1 MKQMM
6 NQQLGVLFFMG
17 ILTISVPTNT
27 KAAEADSVFQHHNLD
42 EVVVTSYKTNRHN
55 LTPASVSTIS
65 QTQINAWGVT
75 DITSLSALMPN
86 LFIPEYG
93 SRQTTPIA
101 IRGVMS
107 KIKGTAVGFYIDGMP
122 RFETSAF
129 NTDMLDVMAV
139 EVFRGPQGT
148 LYGRNTI
155 GGVIS
160 VHTLNPFDYQGTKV
174 KLGYG
179 NYNDIVAQFSN
190 YTRLSH
196 KVGFNIGG
204 YYHHNNGY
212 FDNVY
217 LDKKADKLD
226 AAGGKLSFYYNPT
239 DRWKLRLTTQLD
251 YTNQGGYPYAPV
263 DKDTQQPQDISYNR
277 ACGYIRTI
285 STTGLMA
292 HYMGNGFS
300 INSQT
305 TFQHIHDNQSL
316 DQDFTSA
323 DTYFVTNGVTQN
335 TWNQEIVLKSENES
349 RFQWIAGANG
359 FAQTAHQD
367 QATSYFA
374 RGFMQPAHYSTPTQG
389 AAAFAQ
395 LSYNLWAGL
404 SATAGLRLD
413 YEHSK
418 ISYSRDQVTLTD
430 GTLTHLK
437 DFSSSLHFLQLI
449 PKFGLQYVFNPR
461 NQVFANITRGYKA
474 GAFNQTFQT
483 DDERSYDPEYNWNY
497 EIGTKLATRDGR
509 LSGELTLFYIDW
521 RNQQISHTVPAVGN
535 VIDNAG
541 HSDSKGVE
549 LTLTARPLRDLL
561 LTANYGYTYARFLD
575 YRKDDKTSYTGN
587 MIPLVPRHTMD
598 IAALYTI
605 HPHVF
610 FDVIRLSADVQGMGK
625 LYWNE
630 SNAQAQ
636 QFYALLNAKAAF
648 KKGIMTVELWGKNL
662 TSTDYLSYYF
672 VSSGQ
677 YAQKGK
683 PLTFG
688 ANILVE
694 L

>member
-1 MKQMM
+1 MINEK
-6 NQQLGVLFFMG
+6 MG
-17 ILTISVPTNT
+17 MLLLTGLCLSGASTVAN
-27 KAAEADSVFQHHNLD
+27 AAEADSIYQNHNLD

-55 LTPASVSTIS
+55 LTPTSVSTIG
-65 QTQINAWGVT
+65 QAQIQAWGVT
-75 DITSLSALMPN
+75 DITSLSALLPN
-86 LFIPEYG
+86 LFIADYG

-107 KIKGTAVGFYIDGMP
+107 KVKGTAVGFYIDGMP
-122 RFETSAF
+122 HFETSAF

-179 NYNDIVAQFSN
+179 NYNDILAQFSN
-190 YTRLSH
+190 YTRLSQ
-196 KVGFNIGG
+196 KMGFNIGG
-204 YYHHNNGY
+204 YYHHNDGY
-212 FDNVY
+212 FKNTY

-226 AAGGKLSFYYNPT
+226 AAGGKVGFYYNPT
-239 DRWKLRLTTQLD
+239 DRWKLCLTTQLD
-251 YTNQGGYPYAPV
+251 YTNQGGYPYAPF
-263 DKDTQQPQDISYNR
+263 DKETQQLKDISYNR
-277 ACGYIRTI
+277 ACGYTRTI

-300 INSQT
+300 LNSQT

-323 DTYFVTNGVTQN
+323 DTYFATNGVTQN
-335 TWNQEIVLKSENES
+335 TWNEEIVLKSENDS

-359 FAQTAHQD
+359 FVQTAHQN
-367 QATSYFA
+367 QATSYFT
-374 RGFMQPAHYSTPTQG
+374 RGYVQPASYSTPTQG

-404 SATAGLRLD
+404 STTAGLRLD

-418 ISYSRDQVTLTD
+418 MDYSREQVMIAD
-430 GTLTHLK
+430 GTETHLK
-437 DFSSSLHFLQLI
+437 DFKSSLHFLQLI
-449 PKFGLQYVFNPR
+449 PKFGLQYVFSPQ

-497 EIGTKLATRDGR
+497 EIGTKLATRNGR
-509 LSGELTLFYIDW
+509 LSAAFTLFYIDW

-549 LTLTARPLRDLL
+549 LSLAARPLRDLL

-575 YRKDDKTSYTGN
+575 YQKDDNTSYSGN
-587 MIPLVPRHTMD
+587 MIPLVPRHTMN

-605 HPHVF
+605 HTHGLL
-610 FDVIRLSADVQGMGK
+610 DMIRLSADVQGMGK
-625 LYWNE
+625 LYWTE
-630 SNAQAQ
+630 DNAQVQ
-636 QFYALLNAKAAF
+636 NFYALLNAKAAF
-648 KKGIMTVELWGKNL
+648 LKGIVTVELWGKNL

-672 VSSGQ
+672 TSSGQ

-688 ANILVE
+688 ANVLIDF
-694 L
+694 

>member
-27 KAAEADSVFQHHNLD
+27 KAAEADSIFQHHNLA

-65 QTQINAWGVT
+65 QTQINDWGVT

-107 KIKGTAVGFYIDGMP
+107 KVKGTAVGFYVDGMP

-129 NTDMLDVMAV
+129 NTDMLDVMAI

-179 NYNDIVAQFSN
+179 NYNDFVAQFSN

-196 KVGFNIGG
+196 KTGFNIGG

-285 STTGLMA
+285 ST
-292 HYMGNGFS
+292 
-300 INSQT
+300 
-305 TFQHIHDNQSL
+305 
-316 DQDFTSA
+316 
-323 DTYFVTNGVTQN
+323 
-335 TWNQEIVLKSENES
+335 K
-349 RFQWIAGANG
+349 
-359 FAQTAHQD
+359 
-367 QATSYFA
+367 
-374 RGFMQPAHYSTPTQG
+374 
-389 AAAFAQ
+389 
-395 LSYNLWAGL
+395 
-404 SATAGLRLD
+404 
-413 YEHSK
+413 
-418 ISYSRDQVTLTD
+418 
-430 GTLTHLK
+430 
-437 DFSSSLHFLQLI
+437 
-449 PKFGLQYVFNPR
+449 
-461 NQVFANITRGYKA
+461 
-474 GAFNQTFQT
+474 
-483 DDERSYDPEYNWNY
+483 
-497 EIGTKLATRDGR
+497 
-509 LSGELTLFYIDW
+509 
-521 RNQQISHTVPAVGN
+521 
-535 VIDNAG
+535 
-541 HSDSKGVE
+541 
-549 LTLTARPLRDLL
+549 
-561 LTANYGYTYARFLD
+561 
-575 YRKDDKTSYTGN
+575 
-587 MIPLVPRHTMD
+587 
-598 IAALYTI
+598 
-605 HPHVF
+605 
-610 FDVIRLSADVQGMGK
+610 
-625 LYWNE
+625 
-630 SNAQAQ
+630 
-636 QFYALLNAKAAF
+636 
-648 KKGIMTVELWGKNL
+648 
-662 TSTDYLSYYF
+662 
-672 VSSGQ
+672 
-677 YAQKGK
+677 
-683 PLTFG
+683 
-688 ANILVE
+688 
-694 L
+694 